1 MFWGDKML
9 GDIFR
14 NVKNFYSCESKRIP
28 EEYRQEYTKEIVMI
42 NWKRANIIQTSL
54 FICNLILI
62 VIDRF
67 YYYDKWD
74 IIPAYR
80 HLYHAHILLLIV
92 IMFYAFFGFFGS
104 KYINKTSYTRFLYLS
119 IMMFS
124 LFWCEFL
131 AINAQLIHG
140 QISAYII
147 SAFCVASI
155 MLLSPVES
163 TIVFIAS
170 YLSFVVG
177 LIYIRQN
184 SIEQSGNI
192 INSGIF
198 IILSIIVSKLQ
209 YSSFVTNFLNKKLIE
224 KNAARLNEL
233 NNKLEMMV
241 EERTSELVQANEL
254 LVNELKAKHEM
265 KLEIA
270 STKAIYE
277 EKEKELIEFKELEK
291 LRTAFFSNISHE
303 LKTPL
308 NIILSSQQLLELKLK
323 NLVASEIFNQVN
335 KQIFFIKQ
343 NSYRLIRLV
352 SNLLDITK
360 IDSGYF
366 ELNLRNYDIIK
377 LVEDVV
383 QSVAE
388 YVQGRNINLIF
399 DTQLEEK
406 IIACDAD
413 KIERIMLNLLSNA
426 VKFTEEGGS
435 IYVNMFL
442 RGNMINISVRD
453 TGIGISQNMQ
463 KIIFDRFVQGEDLLI
478 KNSEGT
484 GIGLSLVK
492 SIAELHQGRVTL
504 KSELGRGSE
513 FIIELP
519 DKTLPDTDL
528 DEKGDKT
535 GNNRVHMIN
544 IEFSDI
550 YK

>member
-1 MFWGDKML
+1 
-9 GDIFR
+9 
-14 NVKNFYSCESKRIP
+14 
-28 EEYRQEYTKEIVMI
+28 
-42 NWKRANIIQTSL
+42 
-54 FICNLILI
+54 
-62 VIDRF
+62 
-67 YYYDKWD
+67 
-74 IIPAYR
+74 
-80 HLYHAHILLLIV
+80 
-92 IMFYAFFGFFGS
+92 
-104 KYINKTSYTRFLYLS
+104 
-119 IMMFS
+119 
-124 LFWCEFL
+124 
-131 AINAQLIHG
+131 
-140 QISAYII
+140 
-147 SAFCVASI
+147 
-155 MLLSPVES
+155 
-163 TIVFIAS
+163 
-170 YLSFVVG
+170 
-177 LIYIRQN
+177 
-184 SIEQSGNI
+184 
-192 INSGIF
+192 
-198 IILSIIVSKLQ
+198 
-209 YSSFVTNFLNKKLIE
+209 VTNFLNKKLIE
-224 KNAARLNEL
+224 KNTARLNEL
-233 NNKLEMMV
+233 NNNLEMMV
-241 EERTSELVQANEL
+241 AVRTSELVQANETII
-254 LVNELKAKHEM
+254 NELKAKHEM

-377 LVEDVV
+377 LVEDIV

-492 SIAELHQGRVTL
+492 SIVELHQGRVSL
-504 KSELGRGSE
+504 KSELGSGSE

-519 DKTLPDTDL
+519 DKMLTDV
-528 DEKGDKT
+528 DMNVVEDRT
-535 GNNRVHMIN
+535 NNNRVHMIN